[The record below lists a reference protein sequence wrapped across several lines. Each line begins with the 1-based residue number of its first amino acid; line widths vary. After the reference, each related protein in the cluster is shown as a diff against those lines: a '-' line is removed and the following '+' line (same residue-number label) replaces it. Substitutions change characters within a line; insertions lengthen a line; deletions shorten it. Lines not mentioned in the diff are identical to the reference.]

1 MCSEWSCVTF
11 CNILFYMALRSDTP
25 PNPQAG
31 KTTPCQLSICAYS
44 IFLKDAYH
52 PYLEVFSSIYMSRKY
67 HALVT
72 RNLFNVADFVLPVC
86 KIWPQ
91 LVFLFN
97 SDFHMQLSCGNVSGK
112 NLMTS
117 VVLRIVQSV
126 YRMSSKSHELW
137 IMQINCPFLC
147 IISTNTN
154 FEHTEFSKCN
164 IGSSYPRHIWSS

>member
-1 MCSEWSCVTF
+1 MEVHHVVEVRPLPILNWMNPVHIILSFTPMCSEWSCVTF

-86 KIWPQ
+86 KI
-91 LVFLFN
+91 
-97 SDFHMQLSCGNVSGK
+97 
-112 NLMTS
+112 
-117 VVLRIVQSV
+117 
-126 YRMSSKSHELW
+126 
-137 IMQINCPFLC
+137 
-147 IISTNTN
+147 
-154 FEHTEFSKCN
+154 
-164 IGSSYPRHIWSS
+164 